1 MQDYEGAMVAF
12 TPLLTPLTE
21 LTMFMVDPKVKKSF
35 LSLNAETFKNNLG
48 KVNGYSFIWSLTLMT
63 LINLGICEVMRGNV
77 YTAHINLR
85 TAIEIMGLGHKET
98 NINVCYFCR
107 NDAKRAVA
115 ADEMAVYR
123 DCPMSSY
130 VGFVDVHIYLLL
142 HCMKGCYQ
150 DWIDQ

>member
-1 MQDYEGAMVAF
+1 
-12 TPLLTPLTE
+12 
-21 LTMFMVDPKVKKSF
+21 
-35 LSLNAETFKNNLG
+35 
-48 KVNGYSFIWSLTLMT
+48 MT